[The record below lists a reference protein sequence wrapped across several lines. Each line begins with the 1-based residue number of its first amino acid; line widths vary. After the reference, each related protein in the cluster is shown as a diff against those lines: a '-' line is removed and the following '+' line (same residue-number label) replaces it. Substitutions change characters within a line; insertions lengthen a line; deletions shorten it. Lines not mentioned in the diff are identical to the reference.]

1 VHSFW
6 LSQFQNK
13 RNIPFSHSL
22 EQVVC
27 VLHAGVEKQDD
38 RHLLLAEAKKGTP
51 ELMSASCPSAPSL
64 GRADWGHEGRRAW
77 CSRQSGRRHRAC
89 TRRRRPVGRVKQW
102 QPHVVESWSL
112 TCEPWEA
119 PGMCVCGRRAGRAPC
134 TYLCALLRFTSSAL
148 DSPPPTPD
156 PRGQKIE
163 EAGRRPDLAG
173 EGRRRLG
180 FPLGTGSGGSKRE
193 RRRRREMGGSGSGRG
208 REARP
213 QRGGRRGWVAGWRHG
228 ASQREKGGGR
238 G

>member
-1 VHSFW
+1 MHSFW

-119 PGMCVCGRRAGRAPC
+119 PGMCVCGAALAAHLAPTSARCSDLPPPRSIRRLPHRIRADRRLRRLAAGRIWP
-134 TYLCALLRFTSSAL
+134 
-148 DSPPPTPD
+148 
-156 PRGQKIE
+156 
-163 EAGRRPDLAG
+163 
-173 EGRRRLG
+173 
-180 FPLGTGSGGSKRE
+180 
-193 RRRRREMGGSGSGRG
+193 GRG
-208 REARP
+208 
-213 QRGGRRGWVAGWRHG
+213 VAG
-228 ASQREKGGGR
+228 
-238 G
+238 